1 MWRLC
6 GSFGWQAGALLP
18 RASTRMPRTT
28 SPDCRGA
35 FRRWTTP
42 SAARHLRG
50 PRCGAMRLLHA
61 GYFSDGQSVAR
72 CESASVAGSNSGS
85 ALGESLPLHGISAD
99 LRSCGSGYGQ
109 DGRKRGGRA
118 LSACRVARRSS
129 RLGICFALSFAKSTS
144 LAPQKRPERKERASL
159 EMTTKCAFQRVA
171 EISEPCCVRARAE
184 RLDVR
189 SRRKV

>member
-61 GYFSDGQSVAR
+61 GYFSDGQ
-72 CESASVAGSNSGS
+72 S